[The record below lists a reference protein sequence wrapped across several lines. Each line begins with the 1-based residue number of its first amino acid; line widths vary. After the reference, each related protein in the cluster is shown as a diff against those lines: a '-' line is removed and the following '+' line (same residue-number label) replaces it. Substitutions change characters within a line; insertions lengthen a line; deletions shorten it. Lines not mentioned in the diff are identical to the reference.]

1 MTAFLADGFARY
13 DVVHCGA
20 YIYYPVDGTCVDG
33 GQAFSVDDA
42 LEYKKDDVR
51 YRRLSAAAFMVA
63 DFLVCLLKL
72 FAVSGGGL
80 RDLGVLPLRHGAPD
94 RFRIPLVRGHG
105 DWRRGLCRHCPWP
118 YILAVENIENIRIF
132 PIWIVP
138 AGAENSGPS

>member
-72 FAVSGGGL
+72 FAVSGVVCGIWVFCL
-80 RDLGVLPLRHGAPD
+80 SSRSWPWRLETRAVPPLSLA
-94 RFRIPLVRGHG
+94 LYS
-105 DWRRGLCRHCPWP
+105 RRGEYREYQNFPDMDSPCRS
-118 YILAVENIENIRIF
+118 RK
-132 PIWIVP
+132 
-138 AGAENSGPS
+138 

>member
-33 GQAFSVDDA
+33 AQAFSVDDA

-72 FAVSGGGL
+72 FAVSGVVCGIWVFCLYGTEHL
-80 RDLGVLPLRHGAPD
+80 TAFEFLSFVAMAT
-94 RFRIPLVRGHG
+94 G
-105 DWRRGLCRHCPWP
+105 DAGC
-118 YILAVENIENIRIF
+118 AA
-132 PIWIVP
+132 IVP
-138 AGAENSGPS
+138 GPIFSPWRISRISEFSRYG